1 MWLLTYARSSPR
13 TPFASNICAPEQP
26 VTSLMYAW
34 FMYHQEIPAI
44 ISAVSSA
51 MLVVL
56 SVRLNLTDEEK
67 HCLRTGRAQK
77 NEQNLESEVQENLN
91 ARLGLNQLAI

>member
-1 MWLLTYARSSPR
+1 
-13 TPFASNICAPEQP
+13 
-26 VTSLMYAW
+26 MYAW

-44 ISAVSSA
+44 ISVVSSA

-56 SVRLNLTDEEK
+56 SVWFNLTDEEK
-67 HCLRTGRAQK
+67 RCLRTGRALR
-77 NEQNLESEVQENLN
+77 NEQNLESQVQQNLN

>member
-1 MWLLTYARSSPR
+1 
-13 TPFASNICAPEQP
+13 
-26 VTSLMYAW
+26 MYAW

-44 ISAVSSA
+44 ISVVGSA

-56 SVRLNLTDEEK
+56 SVWFNLTDDEK
-67 HCLRTGRAQK
+67 HILRTGRAQK
-77 NEQNLESEVQENLN
+77 NGQNLESQVQQTLN

>member
-1 MWLLTYARSSPR
+1 
-13 TPFASNICAPEQP
+13 
-26 VTSLMYAW
+26 MYAW

-44 ISAVSSA
+44 ISVVSSA

-56 SVRLNLTDEEK
+56 SVWFNLTDEEK
-67 HCLRTGRAQK
+67 HCLRTGRARRH
-77 NEQNLESEVQENLN
+77 EQNLESQVQQNLN